1 VSSTGKSAI
10 SRPSERL
17 PFLLVRFLWASCQ
30 SSAVLYADNENE
42 QLVFR
47 LSKIKSTELKVLDMP
62 DMNRSDKVLA
72 IEGLTKKFGSFK
84 AVDDISLTVDRGEI
98 FGFLGP
104 NGAGKTT
111 TIKMIA
117 GLLKPDAGTIHINSN
132 DLAKDTKSCKQDTGY
147 IPDRPYLFEKLTGY
161 EFLQFIASLYNLDQ
175 GLFTK
180 NTEYFLRLFD
190 LLDWQHHLIESY
202 SHGMRQKLIVSSVF
216 MLDPPLIVVDEP
228 MVGLDPKS
236 ARIVKE
242 LFKKHAAS
250 GNSIFLSTH
259 SLEIAEELCDRI
271 GIILNGS
278 LRAVGN
284 LSDLQ
289 AEAKTA
295 HSDLEEIFLELTG
308 AYELQEIIAAL
319 RSG

>member
-1 VSSTGKSAI
+1 MNQGSNKKEKTWPEHAPAMV
-10 SRPSERL
+10 
-17 PFLLVRFLWASCQ
+17 
-30 SSAVLYADNENE
+30 
-42 QLVFR
+42 
-47 LSKIKSTELKVLDMP
+47 IKD
-62 DMNRSDKVLA
+62 
-72 IEGLTKKFGSFK
+72 LTKTFGSFT
-84 AVDDISLTVDRGEI
+84 AVDSINLDVNRGEI

-117 GLLKPDAGTIHINSN
+117 GLLKPDSGQISINNRS
-132 DLAKDTKSCKQDTGY
+132 LASEPQKCKQDTGY
-147 IPDRPYLFEKLTGY
+147 IPDRPYLFEKLTGF
-161 EFLQFIASLYNLDQ
+161 EFLQFIASLYNLAPDTFNKYTAHY
-175 GLFTK
+175 L
-180 NTEYFLRLFD
+180 NLFD

-202 SHGMRQKLIVSSVF
+202 SHGMRQKLIISSVF
-216 MLDPPLIVVDEP
+216 MLESPLIVVDEP

-242 LFKKHAAS
+242 LFKNHAAR
-250 GNSIFLSTH
+250 GTSIFLSTH

-278 LRAVGN
+278 LRAMGN
-284 LSDLQ
+284 LKDLEL
-289 AEAKTA
+289 EARLQ

-319 RSG
+319 RTG